1 MSSPINTVVDIH
13 EDEWFAVSL
22 VDQQLGFDVVHEA
35 LPEGDFAIITA
46 DGHRTII
53 ERKTWADAMGSWKSK
68 RMPEQISRLVENADR
83 YFLLIEGSPDL
94 VWGSSKS
101 DVASLQAHLNR
112 LSTEVLPVVYTSDKA
127 GTVRQVSAIRR
138 RISEG
143 NFGVFVRPVTVVQTT
158 RNRHSSLLERIPKV
172 GRGTAEKIMASY
184 TSVEDLVANWSD
196 PDRAVMGVKSKTW
209 QGLGSFLTQPW
220 RAVSSSDERE
230 VIVTVQAEG
239 PKLWPEGWVADDG
252 PTQQTLG

>member
-1 MSSPINTVVDIH
+1 MTSVSTIVDIH
-13 EDEWFAVSL
+13 EDEWFAVNL
-22 VDQQLGFDVVHEA
+22 QDDPNGFDVSHEA
-35 LPEGDFAIITA
+35 LPEGDFALIA
-46 DGHRTII
+46 PDGHRTVI

-112 LSTEVLPVVYTSDKA
+112 LSTEVLPVVYTADKA
-127 GTVRQVSAIRR
+127 GTVRQVAAIRR
-138 RISEG
+138 RIAEG
-143 NFGVFVRPVTVVQTT
+143 SFGVFVRPVTVVQTT
-158 RNRHSSLLERIPKV
+158 RNRHSSLLERIPKI

-184 TSVEDLVANWSD
+184 TSVEDLVSNWSD

-209 QGLGSFLTQPW
+209 QGLGRFLTEPW
-220 RAVSSSDERE
+220 RAVTSSDERE
-230 VIVTVQAEG
+230 VIVTVQADG
-239 PKLWPEGWVADDG
+239 PKLWPEPSGADDG
-252 PTQQTLG
+252 PVQQTLD